1 MWLRLRN
8 VGKKKKEKQLSFPL
22 SWEFRMPISSSR
34 SPDPSLFL
42 GDLRQLINLPRS
54 WLSHNT
60 PMRVQALKAQLCPT
74 LCDPI
79 DCRLPGFSVRG
90 ISQVRLLEWI
100 AISISRGSTRSLALQ
115 VILYHLSHQGGL
127 SSTMLLY
134 KHFPHVNNFT
144 FCLWKMYISCST
156 VSRKTY
162 PSSSFNVPYASH
174 LLQEVFSDSTS
185 RKNLYA
191 SFMLYSFQYSIC

>member
-8 VGKKKKEKQLSFPL
+8 VGKKKERQLSFPL
-22 SWEFRMPISSSR
+22 SWEFRMPISSSG
-34 SPDPSLFL
+34 SQDPSLFL
-42 GDLRQLINLPRS
+42 GDLRHLINLPRS

-79 DCRLPGFSVRG
+79 DCSLPGFSVHG

-100 AISISRGSTRSLALQ
+100 AISFSRGSSRSLALQ
-115 VILYHLSHQGGL
+115 VILYHLNHQGGL
-127 SSTMLLY
+127 SSSMLLY
-134 KHFPHVNNFT
+134 KHFPHVNT
-144 FCLWKMYISCST
+144 FCLWKMYISCPT

-162 PSSSFNVPYASH
+162 PSSSVNVTYASH
-174 LLQEVFSDSTS
+174 LL
-185 RKNLYA
+185 
-191 SFMLYSFQYSIC
+191 